1 MVRPKRRKA
10 DATVTGDHC
19 QRFGAIA
26 VRKGFVS
33 LEEVK
38 SAISEQ
44 IDDDINGREHR
55 LLGTILYDNGF
66 ITEYQIDIVLQELK
80 KSLQ

>member
-19 QRFGAIA
+19 RRFGAIA
-26 VRKGFVS
+26 VHKGFVS

-38 SAISEQ
+38 SAVGEQ

-66 ITEYQIDIVLQELK
+66 ITEYQIDTVLQELK
-80 KSLQ
+80 KTLQ

>member
-1 MVRPKRRKA
+1 MVRLKRRKA
-10 DATVTGDHC
+10 DAAVTGYYC

-26 VRKGFVS
+26 VHKGFVS

-38 SAISEQ
+38 AVVSEQ

-66 ITEYQIDIVLQELK
+66 ITEDQIDTVLHELK
-80 KSLQ
+80 KTLQ

>member
-1 MVRPKRRKA
+1 MVRLNRRKS
-10 DATVTGDHC
+10 DATVTGEHC
-19 QRFGAIA
+19 RRLGVIA
-26 VRKGFVS
+26 VRKGIVS
-33 LEEVK
+33 AEDVK
-38 SAISEQ
+38 AAVNEQ

-66 ITEYQIDIVLQELK
+66 ITEYQIEVVLQELK